1 MLASVEPLHNTERKL
16 TRLIFDAISSS
27 NNQKEMFWIMF

>member
-1 MLASVEPLHNTERKL
+1 MLASVEPSHNIERKL

>member
-1 MLASVEPLHNTERKL
+1 MLASVEPSHNIERKL
-16 TRLIFDAISSS
+16 TCLIFDPISSS

>member
-1 MLASVEPLHNTERKL
+1 MLASVEPSHNIERKL
-16 TRLIFDAISSS
+16 THLIFDPISSS